1 MIILKNKEIFTDKKF
16 VAVIATLCCLLWGSA
31 YPAVKSGYI
40 LFDISAGDIPS
51 KIVFAGYRFTAA
63 GIVLLVIAQ
72 RYGKNVF
79 KLSKKNI
86 SNLLLLGIVQTT
98 LQYIFFYIGIANTTG
113 VKSSIMNSTVT
124 FFSVILA
131 HYIYIND
138 KLNMQK
144 IAGCIAG
151 FIGVI
156 IVNFS
161 GDLLSFSFS
170 FLGEGFLV
178 IAAFV
183 FSVGAIYGKRLTKS
197 MDVMVVTGYSLFMG
211 GIILILIGVFYGGR
225 VNHFTMAS
233 SSLLI
238 YLALLSSAAFSLWNL
253 LLKYNKVSLVSIFN
267 FLTPIFGVIL
277 SAVFLGENI
286 FEYKNIIALILVCLG
301 ICMVNYEKSAAAI
314 PSRKECHQQFKKNV
328 S

>member
-1 MIILKNKEIFTDKKF
+1 MKNKEIFTDKKF
-16 VAVIATLCCLLWGSA
+16 VTIIATLCCLLWGSA

-40 LFDISAGDIPS
+40 LFNISTGDIPS
-51 KIVFAGYRFTAA
+51 KIVFAGYRFAAA
-63 GIVLLVIAQ
+63 GIILLAIAQ
-72 RYGKNVF
+72 KYGKNVF

-86 SNLLLLGIVQTT
+86 SHLLFLGTLQTT

-144 IAGCIAG
+144 IVGCIAG
-151 FIGVI
+151 FIGVM

-161 GDLLSFSFS
+161 NDLLSFSFS

-178 IAAFV
+178 IAAFI
-183 FSVGAIYGKRLTKS
+183 FSVGAIYGKKLTKS
-197 MDVMVVTGYSLFMG
+197 MDVMVVTGYSLFIG
-211 GIILILIGVFYGGR
+211 GILLMLVGVLCGGR
-225 VNHFTMAS
+225 VHHFTMAS
-233 SSLLI
+233 SLLLI

-253 LLKYNKVSLVSIFN
+253 LLKYNKVGPVSIFN
-267 FLTPIFGVIL
+267 FLTPIFGAIL

-286 FEYKNIIALILVCLG
+286 LEYKNIIALILVCLG
-301 ICMVNYEKSAAAI
+301 IWMVNKEKIISYENAVTS
-314 PSRKECHQQFKKNV
+314 
-328 S
+328 

>member
-1 MIILKNKEIFTDKKF
+1 MKNKEIFTDKKF
-16 VAVIATLCCLLWGSA
+16 VTIIATLCCLLWGSA

-40 LFDISAGDIPS
+40 LFNISTGDIPS
-51 KIVFAGYRFTAA
+51 KIVFAGYRFAAA
-63 GIVLLVIAQ
+63 GIILLIVAQ
-72 RYGKNVF
+72 KYGKNVF

-86 SNLLLLGIVQTT
+86 SNLLFLGTVQTT

-144 IAGCIAG
+144 IVGCIAG
-151 FIGVI
+151 FIGVM

-161 GDLLSFSFS
+161 NDLLSFSFS
-170 FLGEGFLV
+170 FWGEGFLV

-183 FSVGAIYGKRLTKS
+183 FSVGAIYGKKLTKS
-197 MDVMVVTGYSLFMG
+197 MDVMVVTGYSLSTG
-211 GIILILIGVFYGGR
+211 GILLILVGALCGGR
-225 VNHFTMAS
+225 VHHFTMAS
-233 SSLLI
+233 SLLLI

-253 LLKYNKVSLVSIFN
+253 LLKYNKVGPVSIFN
-267 FLTPIFGVIL
+267 FLTPIFGAIL
-277 SAVFLGENI
+277 SAVFLRENI
-286 FEYKNIIALILVCLG
+286 LEYKNIIALILVCLG
-301 ICMVNYEKSAAAI
+301 IWMVNKEKIINYENAVKS
-314 PSRKECHQQFKKNV
+314 
-328 S
+328 

>member
-1 MIILKNKEIFTDKKF
+1 MKNKEIFTDKKF
-16 VAVIATLCCLLWGSA
+16 VTIIATLCCLLWGSA

-40 LFDISAGDIPS
+40 LFNISTGDIPS
-51 KIVFAGYRFTAA
+51 KIVFAGYRFAA
-63 GIVLLVIAQ
+63 SGIILLIIAQ
-72 RYGKNVF
+72 KYGKNVF

-86 SNLLLLGIVQTT
+86 SNLLFLGTVQTT

-144 IAGCIAG
+144 IVGCIAG
-151 FIGVI
+151 FIGVM

-161 GDLLSFSFS
+161 NDLLSFSFS
-170 FLGEGFLV
+170 FWGEGFLV

-183 FSVGAIYGKRLTKS
+183 FSVGAIYGKKLTKS
-197 MDVMVVTGYSLFMG
+197 MDVMLVTGYSLSIG
-211 GIILILIGVFYGGR
+211 GILLILVGALCGGR
-225 VNHFTMAS
+225 VHHFTMAS
-233 SSLLI
+233 SLLLI

-253 LLKYNKVSLVSIFN
+253 LLKYNKVGPVSIFN
-267 FLTPIFGVIL
+267 FLTPIFGAIL

-286 FEYKNIIALILVCLG
+286 LEYKNIIALILVCLG
-301 ICMVNYEKSAAAI
+301 IWMVNKEKIISYENAVKS
-314 PSRKECHQQFKKNV
+314 
-328 S
+328 